1 MQLNVMVINEEALKV
16 YKNINGLKVLVEK
29 ILEKVINLAF
39 INKINTSKSI
49 SGTLEAPYVPNLEL
63 NIDSSNFDKYP
74 EETGKEPD
82 DDVSGWEIGF

>member
-1 MQLNVMVINEEALKV
+1 
-16 YKNINGLKVLVEK
+16 VEK

-49 SGTLEAPYVPNLEL
+49 SGTLEALYVPNLEP
-63 NIDSSNFDKYP
+63 NIDSNNFDKYP

>member
-1 MQLNVMVINEEALKV
+1 MVINEEALKV

>member
-1 MQLNVMVINEEALKV
+1 MAINEEALKM

-49 SGTLEAPYVPNLEL
+49 SGTLEAPYVPNLES